1 MLVFVS
7 LVACSSALSTPSQT
21 VVEGRTNVPPAVPP
35 TPAQTTMSNAADET
49 QIRDLVENF
58 GNKLKLVSLLAP
70 NSAQDLQRQ
79 YADFVSLP
87 LLESWRNDVSKAPG
101 RMVSSPWPDRI
112 EITTLSKEDSDRY
125 AVTGLVIEITSTEIG
140 THKAAAK
147 IPVHMVL
154 QKEQGRWLI
163 TAYTEEQ

>member
-1 MLVFVS
+1 M
-7 LVACSSALSTPSQT
+7 
-21 VVEGRTNVPPAVPP
+21 
-35 TPAQTTMSNAADET
+35 
-49 QIRDLVENF
+49 ENF

-112 EITTLSKEDSDRY
+112 EITTLSKEDSYRY
-125 AVTGLVIEITSTEIG
+125 AATGLVIEITSTEIG
-140 THKAAAK
+140 TDKAAAK
-147 IPVHMVL
+147 IPVHVL
-154 QKEQGRWLI
+154 IQREQ
-163 TAYTEEQ
+163 